1 MRVIEISQPGGPEV
15 LVPAQRPVPVPG
27 AGEIVIRVAWAG
39 VNRPDALQRAG
50 AYAPP
55 PGASDLPG
63 LEASGHVAAVGPGV
77 TRWREGDAVC
87 ALLPGGGYAE
97 YVTTPAVHALPVP
110 DGMDLRAAACLPET
124 FFTVWTNVFERGGLQ
139 AGERFLVHG
148 GSSGIGT
155 TAIQL
160 AAARG
165 ARVFTTAG
173 SDEKCAACTALGAE
187 RAINYRDEDFV
198 EILQA
203 EGGANLI
210 LDMVGGD
217 YMPRNIKALADDGR
231 LVQIAF
237 LQGQKVELNFAQVMM
252 RRLTITGSTL
262 RPQSVAAKARI
273 AAALEAEVWPLLAS
287 GRIAPVIDAE
297 FPLEEAAKAHARL
310 ESSAH
315 IGKIV
320 LKVAQERAGHA
331 VRRKKA
337 GTNRQGAAA
346 PSGLRPFTPA

>member
-1 MRVIEISQPGGPEV
+1 MKQTMRAIEITEPGGPNV
-15 LVPAQRPVPVPG
+15 LQMTSRPMPEPG
-27 AGEIVIRVAWAG
+27 YGDVLIRVAYAG

-55 PGASDLPG
+55 PTASDLPG
-63 LEASGHVAAVGPGV
+63 LEASGEIVALGAGV
-77 TRWREGDAVC
+77 SDWQIGDEVC

-97 YVTTPAVHALPVP
+97 YVTTPAAHCLPVP
-110 DGMDLRAAACLPET
+110 HGMDLKQAACLPET
-124 FFTVWTNVFERGGLQ
+124 FFTVFSNVFTRGRLT

-160 AAARG
+160 AHAFG

-173 SDEKCAACTALGAE
+173 SDEKCEACLALGAE
-187 RAINYRDEDFV
+187 RAINYRADDFV
-198 EILQA
+198 PVMKE
-203 EGGANLI
+203 EGGAHLI

-217 YMPRNIKALADDGR
+217 YIPRNISALADDGR

-237 LQGQKVELNFAQVMM
+237 LQGPKVELNFAQMMM

-262 RPQSVAAKARI
+262 RPQSDLAKARI
-273 AAALEAEVWPLLAS
+273 ASDLREAVWPMLAT
-287 GRIAPVIDAE
+287 GQIAPVMDSE
-297 FPLEEAAKAHARL
+297 FDLADVIATHERM
-310 ESSAH
+310 ESSTH

-320 LKVAQERAGHA
+320 LNVA
-331 VRRKKA
+331 
-337 GTNRQGAAA
+337 
-346 PSGLRPFTPA
+346 

>member
-1 MRVIEISQPGGPEV
+1 MSEKMRAVEISKPGGPEV
-15 LVPAQRPVPVPG
+15 LQITDRPMPQPG
-27 AGEIVIRVAWAG
+27 HGEIVLRVAWAG

-50 AYAPP
+50 NYAPP

-63 LEASGHVAAVGPGV
+63 LEASGIVAAVGPGV
-77 TRWREGDAVC
+77 SDWRVGDRAC

-97 YVTTPAVHALPVP
+97 YVATPAAHALPVP
-110 DGMDLRAAACLPET
+110 KGLDLKQAACLPET
-124 FFTVWTNVFERGGLQ
+124 FFTVWTNVFMRGGLQ

-160 AAARG
+160 ARAFG
-165 ARVFTTAG
+165 ARVFVTAG
-173 SDEKCAACTALGAE
+173 SAEKCAACLELGAE

-198 EILQA
+198 DVLRG

-210 LDMVGGD
+210 LDMVGGP
-217 YMPRNIKALADDGR
+217 YIPRNIKALADDGR

-237 LQGQKVELNFAQVMM
+237 LQGPVSELNFAQIMV
-252 RRLTITGSTL
+252 RRLTVTGSTL
-262 RPQSVAAKARI
+262 RPQSVAAKAAI
-273 AAALEAEVWPLLAS
+273 AEELRAKVWPLLDQ
-287 GRIAPVIDAE
+287 GRIKPVMDSA
-297 FPLEEAAKAHARL
+297 FPLADAAGAHARM

-320 LKVAQERAGHA
+320 LDV
-331 VRRKKA
+331 
-337 GTNRQGAAA
+337 
-346 PSGLRPFTPA
+346 SGEM